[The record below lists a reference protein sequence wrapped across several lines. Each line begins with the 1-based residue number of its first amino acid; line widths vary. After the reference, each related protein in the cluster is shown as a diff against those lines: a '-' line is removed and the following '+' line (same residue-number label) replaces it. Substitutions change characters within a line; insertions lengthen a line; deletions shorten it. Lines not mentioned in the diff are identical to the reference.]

1 MSATEILYDIVRDDI
16 LMTWCNQVNEPC
28 IHYDIEGSTFDEWYS
43 YAADTFLDY
52 YVEYHQNHFDF
63 DSYPPYWVLDVINY
77 ERDNYGTNSLYDI
90 GDDYDRFNKYIIY
103 MVLKKCIYEEDDDT
117 YVLNFKEAMSCIYDS
132 ILNNEESE
140 EEQEEEEQE
149 EEEQEEEEEQPDR
162 EI

>member
-1 MSATEILYDIVRDDI
+1 MSATEILYDIVQDDI
-16 LMTWCNQVNEPC
+16 IGNWQGGGEAG
-28 IHYDIEGSTFDEWYS
+28 IGYDIEGLSFHEWYCE
-43 YAADTFLDY
+43 AVDDFLNY
-52 YVEYHQNHFDF
+52 YVQNHQNHFDF
-63 DSYPPYWVLDVINY
+63 DSYPPYWVLDAINY
-77 ERDNYGTNSLYDI
+77 ERDNNGTTSLYDI
-90 GDDYDRFNKYIIY
+90 GDDYDRFNKFIIY
-103 MVLKKCIYEEDDDT
+103 MVLRKCIYEEDDDT